1 MTNKEAIKTLKETRA
16 GLYNG
21 VGNKP
26 TIYACA
32 LDEGIKALE
41 ERAEIIKLI
50 DNSFYAKGLINAA
63 DMYEDMRNEKLD
75 DIAEKLAEYNN
86 LLYEICEVLG
96 ITENDDLY

>member
-1 MTNKEAIKTLKETRA
+1 MTNKEAIETLKETRA
-16 GLYNG
+16 RLYNG

-32 LDEGIKALE
+32 LEIAIKALE

-75 DIAEKLAEYNN
+75 DIAENLAKYNN

-96 ITENDDLY
+96 INENDDFY